1 MDALTVI
8 LALAG
13 LYVATGMTFAVAFV
27 IVGASRIDPA
37 ARGAGVLV
45 RARWLPGAAALW
57 PVLLKTWMS
66 S

>member
-1 MDALTVI
+1 MDVVTVI

-13 LYVATGMTFAVAFV
+13 LYVAAGIIFAVAFV

-37 ARGAGVLV
+37 ARDVGVLV
-45 RARWLPGAAALW
+45 RAMWLPGAAALW
-57 PVLLKTWMS
+57 PVLLKKWMS

>member
-1 MDALTVI
+1 VDAVTVI

-13 LYVATGMTFAVAFV
+13 LYIVAGMVFGVAFV
-27 IVGASRIDPA
+27 VRGASRIDPA

-45 RARWLPGAAALW
+45 RAMWLPGAAALW
-57 PVLLKTWMS
+57 PVLLKKWMS